1 MSEEPKDLLYRARLA
16 EQTERFED
24 MISYMV
30 NYVKSKGELESDER
44 NLLSVAFKNTVGSRR
59 SAWRALSSI

>member
-1 MSEEPKDLLYRARLA
+1 MSEEPKDILYRARLA

-30 NYVKSKGELESDER
+30 TYVKSNPQLDAEQR

-59 SAWRALSSI
+59 SAWRALTSI